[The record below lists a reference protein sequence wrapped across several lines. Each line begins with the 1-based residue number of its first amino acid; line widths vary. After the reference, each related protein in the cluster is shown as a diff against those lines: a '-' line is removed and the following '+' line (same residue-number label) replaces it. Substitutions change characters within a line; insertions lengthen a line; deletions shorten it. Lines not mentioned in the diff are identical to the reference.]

1 MSVWLS
7 VRLSV
12 WVCFCR
18 LELQRQPVN
27 GQRRKGGAFVSAF
40 QKVAPPPC
48 TLMHFFVS
56 LSPVPQKQHPQSR
69 LLQSMVFCRHV
80 PCHCLEFCRSSDGI
94 HEIACMY
101 SCKWEGSALVS
112 GGAGTFLAATPGCYP
127 PKASELCVGQAEGRT
142 MRRSYAWGKPKKPGL
157 IQSSN
162 PQPQPSRMQLALFRP
177 YHN

>member
-112 GGAGTFLAATPGCYP
+112 GGRELLWLLPPAATP
-127 PKASELCVGQAEGRT
+127 PK
-142 MRRSYAWGKPKKPGL
+142 RRSYAWGKPKVELCVGAMRGA
-157 IQSSN
+157 
-162 PQPQPSRMQLALFRP
+162 SRRSRA
-177 YHN
+177 